1 MKVTPAEPQ
10 KGTEDPVYNAF
21 TPLPRHLMADQL
33 HTLHSLP
40 SLSRIRRNHGL
51 EHATIHILSQQFPN
65 RRFIGRS
72 DIQGFYLYGD
82 VPAEVLESA
91 VHEALRRLR
100 QGEHQLA
107 IHPNCGTNLVTS
119 AIIAGTASFL
129 TLMGS
134 ERENWRRRLERLPL
148 AIAATLAA
156 LIVSQPIGR
165 SVQQHI
171 TTQGDPERLEVISI
185 QRVHNGSN
193 PVFHILTKN

>member
-1 MKVTPAEPQ
+1 MT
-10 KGTEDPVYNAF
+10 G
-21 TPLPRHLMADQL
+21 RL
-33 HTLHSLP
+33 HTLQHLP
-40 SLSRIRRNHGL
+40 ALSRIRRNHGL

-72 DIQGFYLYGD
+72 NTRGFFLYGD
-82 VPAEVLESA
+82 VPAEALDSA

-119 AIIAGTASFL
+119 AILAGAASFV

-134 ERENWRRRLERLPL
+134 GHENWRRRLERLPL
-148 AIAATLAA
+148 AIAATLLA

-165 SVQQHI
+165 SVQQHL
-171 TTQGDPERLEVISI
+171 TTQGDPERLEILSI
-185 QRVHNGSN
+185 LPVHTHSN
-193 PVFHILTKN
+193 PFYHILTKN